1 MAGRA
6 SHLVLLAVFSALCM
20 TFTSH
25 HHGVVDHLGVVSHL
39 DDLHDLGYPQH
50 LSSVD
55 RHGDLPHLCLDLVHQ
70 LVIADHLAVTDHVG
84 VKRAPGS

>member
-25 HHGVVDHLGVVSHL
+25 DHGVVSHL
-39 DDLHDLGYPQH
+39 DDLRDLGDPQH

-55 RHGDLPHLCLDLVHQ
+55 RHGDLPHICHDLVHQ

>member
-25 HHGVVDHLGVVSHL
+25 DHGVVSHL
-39 DDLHDLGYPQH
+39 DDLRDLGDPQH

>member
-25 HHGVVDHLGVVSHL
+25 DHGVVSHL
-39 DDLHDLGYPQH
+39 DDLRDLGDPQH

-55 RHGDLPHLCLDLVHQ
+55 RHGDLPHICLDLG
-70 LVIADHLAVTDHVG
+70 IADHLAVTHHVG